1 MNQICMETIDI
12 KFKNIL
18 DTEYINELRN
28 WRNQDF
34 VRNNM
39 TNHDIISEEEHM
51 NYIAMLQQSQNNKV
65 FLALNH
71 QEPLA
76 IITMKIYWDENYIE
90 PGTYIINENYLGKGF
105 GIIMSYIRLEYIFEL
120 MPQGKM
126 KTTILDKNERNINLQ
141 KKMGC
146 VFEKKIKVKDING
159 REEAA
164 SIYVLTKED
173 WDKNK
178 KEIEE
183 RIERN
188 FGLKNIKRINKND

>member
-1 MNQICMETIDI
+1 MNQTYTETVDI
-12 KFKNIL
+12 EFKNIL
-18 DTEYINELRN
+18 DTEYTDELRN

-39 TNHDIISEEEHM
+39 TNHDIIEKEEHTR
-51 NYIAMLQQSQNNKV
+51 YIESLRENRDNKV

-76 IITMKIYWDENYIE
+76 IITMKIHWDENYIE

-105 GIIMSYIRLEYIFEL
+105 GIIMSYMRLEYIFEL

-126 KTTILDKNERNINLQ
+126 KTTILNKNERNINLQ

-146 VFEKKIKVKDING
+146 VFEKNIMVKDVNG

-164 SIYVLTKED
+164 SVYALTKEL

-178 KEIEE
+178 QKIEQ
-183 RIERN
+183 RIECN
-188 FGLKNIKRINKND
+188 FGFKNIKRIV